1 MVQGSLVQALRTA
14 LEEVGVD
21 APVNIE
27 LARPQHA
34 THGDWSSNVALVCA
48 KPAGRNPR
56 ELAAELVHRVSV
68 EPPTHVERVEVAGPG
83 FVNFFLAD
91 SWLHEVLTATVA
103 AGTDDL
109 GRHDFGAGTTVNIE
123 FVSANPT
130 GPVHAGHARG
140 AAFGD
145 AVARLMTRC
154 GYSVSREFY
163 INDRGNQMDLFAASM
178 AARAAGQEPPEDGY
192 RGDYVTRWAADMP
205 AEAEVRDWSRTRALQ
220 DQTEALAAMGVT
232 YDRWFSEMS
241 LVHSGAMEQT
251 LADLRE
257 RGVVYDAEGAVWLR
271 STDFGD
277 DKDRVLVRSNGEV
290 TYLLPDV
297 AYHRDKLSR
306 ADLLVDIWGADHHGY
321 VPRMRAAIEA
331 LGEDPSRLEV
341 LITQLVS
348 LERDGVE
355 VKIGKRSGELIELS
369 DVLDE
374 LGADATRF
382 TYLLQSI
389 DTRQTVDLALAASR
403 SMDNPVYYV
412 QYAHTRICSLGR
424 EVIERGMTRR
434 PLAEADLTVLVHDRE
449 LELLRLLHTFDEVV
463 ELSCRDRAP
472 HKVTS
477 WLRELASAFHGF
489 YHDCPILRTDVN
501 EEVRQARLW
510 LAEATRVGLV
520 SGLGLLGVSAPEAM

>member
-1 MVQGSLVQALRTA
+1 VVQGSLVQALLAA
-14 LEEVGVD
+14 LEAVGVT
-21 APVNIE
+21 APATIE
-27 LARPQHA
+27 LARPQHT

-56 ELAAELVHRVSV
+56 ELAAELVQQVSAD
-68 EPPTHVERVEVAGPG
+68 PPAHVERVEVAGPG

-91 SWLHEVLTATVA
+91 SWLHDVLAATVS
-103 AGTDDL
+103 AGTDDF
-109 GRHDFGAGTTVNIE
+109 GRHDFGDGRTVNIE

-145 AVARLMTRC
+145 AVARLMARC

-163 INDRGNQMDLFAASM
+163 INDRGNQMELFAASM
-178 AARAAGQEPPEDGY
+178 AARAAGEDPPEDGY
-192 RGDYVTRWAADMP
+192 RGDYVARWAGDMP
-205 AEAEVRDWSRTRALQ
+205 ADADVREWSRERALR
-220 DQTEALAAMGVT
+220 DQTEALAAMGVS

-241 LVHSGAMEQT
+241 LVDSGEMERT

-257 RGVVYDAEGAVWLR
+257 RGVVYASEGAVWLR

-297 AYHRDKLSR
+297 AYHRDKLARS
-306 ADLLVDIWGADHHGY
+306 DLLIDVWGADHHGY

-331 LGEDPSRLEV
+331 LGEDPARLEV

-355 VKIGKRSGELIELS
+355 VKIGKRSGELIELA

-424 EVIERGMTRR
+424 ELAERGMTRR
-434 PLAEADLTVLVHDRE
+434 PLAEADLAVLVHDRE
-449 LELLRLLHTFDEVV
+449 LELLRLLHSFDDVV
-463 ELSCRDRAP
+463 ALSCRERAP
-472 HKVTS
+472 HKVTT
-477 WLRELASAFHGF
+477 WLRDLAGAFHGF
-489 YHDCPILRTDVN
+489 YHDCPILRTDVDDD
-501 EEVRQARLW
+501 VRQARLW

-520 SGLGLLGVSAPEAM
+520 SGLDLLGVSAPEVM